1 VRVLR
6 LLCSLRSTLVFRF
19 EVEIATE
26 AKILL
31 QFEAKKG
38 LFLLVLNLSEKENI

>member
-1 VRVLR
+1 
-6 LLCSLRSTLVFRF
+6 
-19 EVEIATE
+19 VEIATA

-38 LFLLVLNLSEKENI
+38 LFLLVLNVIEKENI